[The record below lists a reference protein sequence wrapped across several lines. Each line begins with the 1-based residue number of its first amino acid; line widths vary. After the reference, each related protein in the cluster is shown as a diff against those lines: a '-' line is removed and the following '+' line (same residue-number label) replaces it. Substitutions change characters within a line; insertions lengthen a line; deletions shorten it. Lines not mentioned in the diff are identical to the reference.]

1 MTTQQIL
8 IRLPEDVAARLK
20 AVVPSRKRNQFVLGL
35 VEAAIAEHEANL
47 RSVARSVT
55 ADELGDPELQ
65 QEMRDWDS
73 TAGDGIESD
82 HDETD

>member
-35 VEAAIAEHEANL
+35 VEAAIAEHESRL
-47 RSVARSVT
+47 RSVALSVT
-55 ADELGDPELQ
+55 ADELGDPDLQ

-73 TAGDGIESD
+73 TVGDGIESENVEND
-82 HDETD
+82 

>member
-8 IRLPEDVAARLK
+8 IRLPEDIAARLK

-35 VEAAIAEHEANL
+35 VEAAIVEHEAML
-47 RSVARSVT
+47 RTVARSVT

-73 TAGDGIESD
+73 TAGDGIEND
-82 HDETD
+82 NDEND